1 MAKIKKPFK
10 KLEQM
15 IYKKQKDEDDFTHNV
30 RAKRLKSK
38 KKSKN

>member
-1 MAKIKKPFK
+1 MVKIKKLFK

-15 IYKKQKDEDDFTHNV
+15 IYKKREGEDDFTYNV

-38 KKSKN
+38 KK